1 MKQLFLT
8 TFCVI
13 LSVSIAIGETLTIE
27 ICRERA
33 KANFPLIQQ
42 YALIE
47 QTAGY
52 NISNANKSYLPQ
64 FSLVGKATYQSE
76 VTSLPQGMIDMLANL
91 PKPVNFTTMSK
102 DQYQVALEINQ
113 TLWDGGNVSAQKKA
127 LLATEAL
134 EKQQVEVN
142 LYSLNERVDQLFFG
156 ILLLEEQIKQ
166 NKILQTE
173 LQTSFSRLEAYK
185 NNGIANQSDVDV
197 IKVEQLNAI
206 QKETELK
213 NTQLAYRVMLAAFT
227 RSVIDDRT
235 VLLKPIVELNQVVDL
250 SNKRP
255 ELKQF
260 SLQNQLFETQKSMI
274 YATNLPKIG
283 LFLQGG
289 YGRPAFNMF
298 DNSFNPFYIGGLR
311 LSWNFSGLYSQNAN
325 LKKLELN
332 QKMVDVQ
339 RETFLFNTDLKTR
352 QQRLEITKLESVIS
366 KDDDIIRLRESIKQ
380 SAQAKLENGTLAVSD
395 LIREINAENQAKQVK
410 ALHEIQLLVAVYQLK
425 YNINNQ

>member
-1 MKQLFLT
+1 
-8 TFCVI
+8 
-13 LSVSIAIGETLTIE
+13 
-27 ICRERA
+27 
-33 KANFPLIQQ
+33 
-42 YALIE
+42 
-47 QTAGY
+47 
-52 NISNANKSYLPQ
+52 
-64 FSLVGKATYQSE
+64 
-76 VTSLPQGMIDMLANL
+76 
-91 PKPVNFTTMSK
+91 MSK